1 MAVKTIITEPNKL
14 LRQISKPVES
24 VGKEEQQLMND
35 MLDTMYDAN
44 GIGLAAIQIGIPK
57 RIIVMDIAKDE
68 KKEENS
74 INNDLYNLIYEI
86 IIADHVITPDEIELS
101 AELIEFYFQIPK
113 NTNKEEFQKLIDNQH
128 FNTDLSQYAMRLK
141 SSLSYEQRMDIIL
154 ICWQVLMV
162 DENEDQLET
171 STVRTISTLL
181 GLEDKDFIL
190 IRNRVKSSL

>member
-1 MAVKTIITEPNKL
+1 MLNKFF
-14 LRQISKPVES
+14 QPF
-24 VGKEEQQLMND
+24 N
-35 MLDTMYDAN
+35 
-44 GIGLAAIQIGIPK
+44 
-57 RIIVMDIAKDE
+57 KDE

-86 IIADHVITPDEIELS
+86 IIADHVITLDEIELS